1 MIGRGVVG
9 ALTIDWPS
17 LMRFKRTFT
26 DPIRTRQERR
36 YADQGVDTFHGLARF
51 KEHYASW
58 IVFCFDRSGPNQSFR
73 RSEEHTS
80 ELQSL
85 MRISYAGFCLK
96 KKKMI
101 DTTYSNRREGRE
113 THKSSNTHIE
123 ITHNC
128 KH

>member
-73 RSEEHTS
+73 THAVSSYGDRLGDGRSS
-80 ELQSL
+80 MLA
-85 MRISYAGFCLK
+85 R
-96 KKKMI
+96 
-101 DTTYSNRREGRE
+101 
-113 THKSSNTHIE
+113 
-123 ITHNC
+123 
-128 KH
+128 